1 MSETFLKDLYYDPK
15 HGYVSLNKLVMKV
28 KETHPEVTK
37 KQVQDFLEKQYTYQ
51 VNKETKKPKVFN
63 TILASAPRSN
73 YQMDIII
80 YDRYE
85 IHKYKYILCV
95 IDVNSRFAQAVALT
109 TRANKTIVS
118 KLKNMF
124 DKIGYPKDINCDNEF
139 NTTELLK
146 FFKDN
151 KIIPHFSDVGD
162 IQKNAIVERF
172 NKTLAGLIQRWRVA
186 TKLRTW
192 YKVLPDL
199 IENYNTTFHSTIK
212 AKPLDV
218 FEGRDKN
225 KQTNIVQYE
234 PSYAVGDIVRIKQVK
249 PILGKGDYIKYS
261 EETYIITGT
270 RGKRYYL
277 KNTSTDETASRP
289 YKDYEI
295 KKATDIVTYEPPPD
309 EGVRDVRPEETIA
322 KERRTKKKV
331 TEELQNIGD
340 YLKAPKGKSWVREG
354 KRKTKPTQKLDI

>member
-1 MSETFLKDLYYDPK
+1 
-15 HGYVSLNKLVMKV
+15 
-28 KETHPEVTK
+28 
-37 KQVQDFLEKQYTYQ
+37 
-51 VNKETKKPKVFN
+51 
-63 TILASAPRSN
+63 
-73 YQMDIII
+73 
-80 YDRYE
+80 
-85 IHKYKYILCV
+85 
-95 IDVNSRFAQAVALT
+95 
-109 TRANKTIVS
+109 
-118 KLKNMF
+118 
-124 DKIGYPKDINCDNEF
+124 
-139 NTTELLK
+139 
-146 FFKDN
+146 
-151 KIIPHFSDVGD
+151 
-162 IQKNAIVERF
+162 
-172 NKTLAGLIQRWRVA
+172 VA